1 MGSGRLPNTA
11 RYRQVLNWVEAG
23 KSQKWIGAKVGVKNA
38 QALVAR
44 ARKWAAKQDAEAVEA
59 VRHDIIGDQVLKVID
74 EVITDGLKVQA
85 EVVKAALAET
95 RAQLETLAAVQ
106 TKFIAALSDLAS
118 KVESRPAQAIQVIEA
133 PAQVVDPAAHSRV
146 APSTLWI
153 WIINELSREIGT
165 SGLCDELGVD
175 DKTLSMYQRGS
186 LSPSAKLRDR
196 LRELLA
202 TVWARDLFDDSDEL
216 ADARERLPTLQAGHA

>member
-1 MGSGRLPNTA
+1 MASGRLPNTA

-23 KSQKWIGAKVGVKNA
+23 KSQKWIGEKVGVKNA

-44 ARKWAAKQDAEAVEA
+44 ARKWAAKQDAEVVET
-59 VRHDIIGDQVLKVID
+59 VRHDIIGDQVLKVVD
-74 EVITDGLKVQA
+74 EMITDGLKVQA

-95 RAQLETLAAVQ
+95 RAQLEAVASVQ
-106 TKFIAALSDLAS
+106 TKVIAALSDLAL
-118 KVESRPAQAIQVIEA
+118 KVDSRPGPAQLTEA
-133 PAQVVDPAAHSRV
+133 PAGVVDPGAHSRV
-146 APSTLWI
+146 APATLWI
-153 WIINELSREIGT
+153 WIINDLSREIGT

-186 LSPSAKLRDR
+186 LSPSAKVRDR

-202 TVWARDLFDDSDEL
+202 TVWAREIFDDSDDL
-216 ADARERLPTLQAGHA
+216 ADAREALPTLQAGHA